1 MKLEDRIEILEV
13 LSNLAYKHDSLDFEG
28 YKNLYTGD
36 VTRSIRFQNGEPRV
50 TKGRE
55 KGIEGTFNRLKMLSE
70 RGIID
75 KHYYLT
81 PILTQV
87 SDVLVDGKV
96 SILIANQHRDEAH
109 PRWSATGNADLVF
122 RKTSDGW
129 KIAEFHVHLDRPDPL
144 GNP

>member
-1 MKLEDRIEILEV
+1 
-13 LSNLAYKHDSLDFEG
+13 
-28 YKNLYTGD
+28 
-36 VTRSIRFQNGEPRV
+36 
-50 TKGRE
+50 
-55 KGIEGTFNRLKMLSE
+55 MLTE

-87 SDVLVDGKV
+87 SDDIAKGKV
-96 SILIANQHRDEAH
+96 SMLIANQHKDEAH

-122 RKTSDGW
+122 QRTCDGW
-129 KIAEFHVHLDRPDPL
+129 KIAEFHVHLDRPDPH